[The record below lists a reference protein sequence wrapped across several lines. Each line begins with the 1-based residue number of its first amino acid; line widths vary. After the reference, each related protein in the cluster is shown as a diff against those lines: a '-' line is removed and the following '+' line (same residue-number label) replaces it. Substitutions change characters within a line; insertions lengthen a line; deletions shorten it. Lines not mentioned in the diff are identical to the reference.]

1 MQSIAD
7 TTSLV
12 PLIKVVNASIIDN
25 WEDIGKTQ
33 QRRTHWAARGLKKLY
48 EELLPKVKHKA
59 LLTVNKNTFTATLPS
74 DFDKELF
81 VGGIDSK
88 WRKVP
93 FKLNTKL
100 VDSKNIND
108 VPCEDKCEKCQQDK
122 GICNDLVVTEET
134 NLVIINNNTYEQ
146 TTLKKLYPNGDY
158 YLETSTPV
166 LNINT
171 YAVDFNVTKEFI
183 VNFDLKP
190 CGCLE
195 TTPEN
200 IVTIQAYCPD
210 IYCNYYSA
218 CGTCATDTWASYN
231 IFEETGLIQ
240 LSKDFP
246 FDKLY
251 IEYNGFIKKI
261 AGQYMV
267 PQVAFETL
275 VEYVKFMSID
285 GNKSVSNADKQ
296 WRWQRYVTE
305 KGNMN
310 IVLSRFSLQKI
321 MQAIEVLPKFDTQYT
336 NCDWY
341 GSFTAPAATTTT
353 GSGATSTTIITN
365 PTTIINR
372 TAFVLALKVDG
383 NPGSPVNGV
392 SIYQNNL
399 LKGAIDLEYLFL
411 AKQVF
416 TRVDGDFTFNSA
428 TGEISIAPNV
438 FVTGDSLVMNYN
450 KNV

>member
-1 MQSIAD
+1 MQSVAD

-48 EELLPKVKHKA
+48 EELLPKVRHKA

-122 GICNDLVVTEET
+122 SICNDLVVTEET
-134 NLVIINNNTYEQ
+134 NLIIINDNTYEQ

-200 IVTIQAYCPD
+200 IVTIQTYCPD

-321 MQAIEVLPKFDTQYT
+321 MQAIEILPKFDTQYT

-341 GSFTAPAATTTT
+341 ECFTAPAATTTT
-353 GSGATSTTIITN
+353 GSGAISTTIITN

-392 SIYQNNL
+392 STYQNNL

-411 AKQVF
+411 AKQVL

-428 TGEISIAPNV
+428 TGQISIAPNV
-438 FVTGDSLVMNYN
+438 FVTGDSLIMNYN